1 MLNFLENR
9 RSNREALWKRN
20 GEEAVKDITTIP
32 YDELIKDRQE
42 SELDIPICEAAL
54 KIGVT
59 THKDGTSVQERI
71 DVNKLIIV
79 KIDLEL
85 ERRRT
90 Q

>member
-1 MLNFLENR
+1 M
-9 RSNREALWKRN
+9 
-20 GEEAVKDITTIP
+20 IP

-54 KIGVT
+54 EIGVK
-59 THKDGTSVQERI
+59 THRDGTSVQERI

-85 ERRRT
+85 ERRRNYDPLPHEEDECFNA
-90 Q
+90 